1 MEAMD
6 VKYKPL
12 VFPNGA
18 IKKAAK
24 PAAVAPAVGGG
35 GGGETVYRE
44 CLKNHAASLGGHALD
59 GCGEFMPSPAA
70 NPADPTSL
78 RCAACGCH
86 RNFHRRLPEGKR
98 FRTKFT
104 AEQKQRMQE
113 LSERLGWRLQ
123 KRDEAIVDEWCR
135 DIGVG
140 KGVFKVWMHNNKHNY
155 LGGHSA
161 RRSASSS
168 SAAAA
173 AAAAPPFNPPTNHT
187 SPPPPPPPP
196 HATDFN
202 INGTAT
208 AATAAAGNHQE
219 NGASSPQSA

>member
-1 MEAMD
+1 MA
-6 VKYKPL
+6 
-12 VFPNGA
+12 
-18 IKKAAK
+18 
-24 PAAVAPAVGGG
+24 
-35 GGGETVYRE
+35 R
-44 CLKNHAASLGGHALD
+44 
-59 GCGEFMPSPAA
+59 
-70 NPADPTSL
+70 
-78 RCAACGCH
+78 
-86 RNFHRRLPEGKR
+86 KR

-168 SAAAA
+168 AAAHLQA
-173 AAAAPPFNPPTNHT
+173 PGTTGAAPFNPFTTPPPAPPTNHT
-187 SPPPPPPPP
+187 SPPPT
-196 HATDFN
+196 AADVS
-202 INGTAT
+202 INGTASAAAAAAPLT
-208 AATAAAGNHQE
+208 ATAAHPE
-219 NGASSPQSA
+219 NGASPPQSA

>member
-86 RNFHRRLPEGKR
+86 RNFHRR
-98 FRTKFT
+98 TCC
-104 AEQKQRMQE
+104 
-113 LSERLGWRLQ
+113 
-123 KRDEAIVDEWCR
+123 CR
-135 DIGVG
+135 WGRAG
-140 KGVFKVWMHNNKHNY
+140 
-155 LGGHSA
+155 
-161 RRSASSS
+161 RRRGSRRR
-168 SAAAA
+168 
-173 AAAAPPFNPPTNHT
+173 
-187 SPPPPPPPP
+187 
-196 HATDFN
+196 
-202 INGTAT
+202 
-208 AATAAAGNHQE
+208 
-219 NGASSPQSA
+219 